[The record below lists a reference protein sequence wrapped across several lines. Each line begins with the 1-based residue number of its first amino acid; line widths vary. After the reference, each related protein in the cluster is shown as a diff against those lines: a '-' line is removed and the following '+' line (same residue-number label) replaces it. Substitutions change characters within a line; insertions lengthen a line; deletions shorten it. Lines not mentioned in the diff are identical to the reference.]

1 MVLATFSTASRARS
15 TSPPDPSA
23 HQLSGDNAANP
34 DLRSLDRLVGTW
46 TLGEDTA
53 GTTTYEWL
61 PGHHFLLQH
70 FDLTLHGHR
79 VTGLEVIGHLKPFN
93 EDPTTDIWSRA
104 YDSNGNTLDYVYEVD
119 DQTLTIW
126 AGGKDS
132 PAFYRGEFSSDGRTN
147 TGTWTYP
154 GGGYRS
160 SMTRDKTQREG

>member
-1 MVLATFSTASRARS
+1 MAADSANGEGPTMMSNQQKEQNMTSTEPESI
-15 TSPPDPSA
+15 
-23 HQLSGDNAANP
+23 DNAPNP
-34 DLRSLDRLVGTW
+34 DLHSLDRLVGTW
-46 TLGEDTA
+46 TLGEDTT

-61 PGHHFLLQH
+61 PGRHFLLQH

-93 EDPTTDIWSRA
+93 EDPTTDICSRA

-126 AGGKDS
+126 AGSKDS

-154 GGGYRS
+154 GGGYQS
-160 SMTRDKTQREG
+160 SMTRTDP